1 VDPLTAWEETVYA
14 VLKGVPGAMTLGEL
28 AAVSGLGRVDA
39 LTVLRALDARGLI
52 AYEVDARLGENLWT
66 AHLDD

>member
-14 VLKGVPGAMTLGEL
+14 VLKAVPGAMTLGEL

-52 AYEVDARLGENLWT
+52 AYDVDARLGGES
-66 AHLDD
+66 LDRAS